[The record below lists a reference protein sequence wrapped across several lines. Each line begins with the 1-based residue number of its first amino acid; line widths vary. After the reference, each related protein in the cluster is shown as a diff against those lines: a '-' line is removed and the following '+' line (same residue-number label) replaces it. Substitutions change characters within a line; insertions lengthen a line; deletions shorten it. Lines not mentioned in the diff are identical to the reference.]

1 MGSLAAQGLSLP
13 IALLCFTFFHPV
25 KQAVHLDELMFKKK
39 LYCDQIL
46 PWHLEWEMSN

>member
-25 KQAVHLDELMFKKK
+25 KLELVHLDELMFKKNYIVIK
-39 LYCDQIL
+39 YSPGI
-46 PWHLEWEMSN
+46 WNGK